1 LPMTS
6 LPGAKVGVIGTYF
19 VWRRCRVSR
28 IVLLDSANIC
38 DRSQCLTKDSFHKG
52 QGRCFTTHVTDS
64 VTHIK
69 PEPQCTNHHTFTPQF
84 TGNLNTHHVQQR
96 IHLRPWPRSIRLQAR
111 PIYIGRRNH
120 QRHCRGSPQAEDDE
134 PTPKRTETL
143 LTVATLVMKTHAPDV
158 DVMGDPTA
166 EVLEDGFDA
175 LQRICPDEE
184 RIWLEEAKQQADL
197 PHVPQEMR

>member
-1 LPMTS
+1 VSVESSSWTQQISVTGVNASQKTRSTKAKADALRLTS
-6 LPGAKVGVIGTYF
+6 LTPSLIF
-19 VWRRCRVSR
+19 
-28 IVLLDSANIC
+28 
-38 DRSQCLTKDSFHKG
+38 
-52 QGRCFTTHVTDS
+52 
-64 VTHIK
+64 
-69 PEPQCTNHHTFTPQF
+69 NHHTFTPQF
-84 TGNLNTHHVQQR
+84 TSNLNTHHVQQR

-166 EVLEDGFDA
+166 EFLEDGFDA